1 MATEHRLA
9 ELTVIAACV
18 CGRSAIADSEAAA
31 LARLDVHCADPE
43 STPAPQCA
51 GQMTLWD
58 ARLDGWARKVYGVDW
73 DYHYDY
79 HSVRES
85 FERWLD
91 DR

>member
-1 MATEHRLA
+1 MASEHRLG

-51 GQMTLWD
+51 GQMTFDTEAKEWRHTE
-58 ARLDGWARKVYGVDW
+58 A
-73 DYHYDY
+73 
-79 HSVRES
+79 ST
-85 FERWLD
+85 
-91 DR
+91 